1 MRQDRPVCQPI
12 DSRSRRHQ
20 QCPTR
25 PQRQPRNNAD
35 AQTDRDRPFKTSTRN
50 AAGSCGAGVAF
61 RAYRRW
67 HLHWGATGTE
77 ANSAYPGD
85 HLIAQPRFA
94 PTRALT
100 INAPPEQVWPWIV
113 QIGLGRAGFYSYDW
127 LDNLGR
133 PSANEI
139 LSEWQH
145 PQVGDLAA
153 PMSPFTKS
161 PTDATAFRVAGL
173 EVNRWLLWEQRL
185 STWVW
190 VIEPVDES
198 RTRLVT
204 RIRARYDW
212 SGPLAIVWLLLMELG
227 DFPMMRKQLVGIK
240 ERAETLASKAPLSR
254 ATAPA

>member
-1 MRQDRPVCQPI
+1 LQVLYPNGRA
-12 DSRSRRHQ
+12 SRTSLGPEREVHRH
-20 QCPTR
+20 
-25 PQRQPRNNAD
+25 D
-35 AQTDRDRPFKTSTRN
+35 
-50 AAGSCGAGVAF
+50 GLLGGVVM
-61 RAYRRW
+61 RRW
-67 HLHWGATGTE
+67 CCISGL
-77 ANSAYPGD
+77 SAMASSLGCDRHSGELGVPWRSP
-85 HLIAQPRFA
+85 HSPTPIA

-113 QIGLGRAGFYSYDW
+113 QIGIGRAGFYSYDW

-190 VIEPVDES
+190 VLEPVGES